1 MSSVPHFVERFV
13 QARWD
18 VSCVRAVCE
27 RDSGMKINEIKSSIG
42 RRCRMED
49 PNKWCWTLPLTG
61 VYVITGHSYE
71 VEYYDGKPRRTV
83 RVQVESV
90 DLRPLRSW
98 VPPERIILLEEQN
111 NGTDHNDTY

>member
-1 MSSVPHFVERFV
+1 
-13 QARWD
+13 
-18 VSCVRAVCE
+18 
-27 RDSGMKINEIKSSIG
+27 
-42 RRCRMED
+42 MED